1 MSTIRDELLKEF
13 LPDEVCPLGR
23 QSFIGVPAGKVY
35 GFDSKDSKSRSIEPP
50 LLCPEDAFSFESQ
63 AKPNTVEQSGSCD
76 ILSIDQL
83 LESVRIFA
91 KSDQC
96 GGCLDRLFH

>member
-23 QSFIGVPAGKVY
+23 QSFIGVY

-50 LLCPEDAFSFESQ
+50 LLCLEDAFSFESQ

-96 GGCLDRLFH
+96 GGCLDQPFH